1 MEVNGAPELLCFP
14 HSSEYLP
21 LCSVEQRHSYR
32 FGTTWGWVNDD
43 RIFIFGWTIP
53 LSTQMYQNLV
63 SMVAERAQCAANR
76 KNTCKL
82 RKQLPNFYNA
92 RAANAHYTT
101 KKRNSLLSNWWRC
114 FWFAGAFSI
123 CMCFLK
129 LQHVELSQPL
139 YVRLYR
145 QFGFPGKCILFEGWV
160 DIFCWKKSD
169 LKRVL
174 NKVFLQT
181 PFGFSLFQGASFL
194 THIHNVL

>member
-21 LCSVEQRHSYR
+21 LCSVEQKHSYR
-32 FGTTWGWVNDD
+32 SETTWGWVNDD

-53 LSTQMYQNLV
+53 LSTQMYQNV
-63 SMVAERAQCAANR
+63 VTTVAERAQCATNR

-129 LQHVELSQPL
+129 LQRVELSQPL
-139 YVRLYR
+139 YVRLNR
-145 QFGFPGKCILFEGWV
+145 QFGFPGKCIMFEGWV
-160 DIFCWKKSD
+160 DIFCWKIRQKE
-169 LKRVL
+169 
-174 NKVFLQT
+174 F
-181 PFGFSLFQGASFL
+181 
-194 THIHNVL
+194 